1 MSARHDRTG
10 LILECILQGVDAADT
25 IIEGSP
31 ILRTAQYIV
40 EQPDRGSEIAAFI
53 AGLAYSAAELL
64 ADFQIPRLAV
74 ETHIRE
80 LLLLN
85 ETAGILE
92 DAEDAEVPSDGE

>member
-1 MSARHDRTG
+1 MSDRHYRTG
-10 LILECILQGVDAADT
+10 LILECILQGVEGADT
-25 IIEGSP
+25 IFEGSP
-31 ILRTAQYIV
+31 ILRTAQHV
-40 EQPDRGSEIAAFI
+40 VDQPDRGLEVTAMI

-85 ETAGILE
+85 ETASVLE
-92 DAEDAEVPSDGE
+92 DAATTEDPR

>member
-1 MSARHDRTG
+1 MSARHHRTG
-10 LILECILQGVDAADT
+10 LILECILQGVDAADA
-25 IIEGSP
+25 IVDGSP
-31 ILRTAQYIV
+31 ILRTAQFIV

-64 ADFQIPRLAV
+64 DDFQIPRVAV

-85 ETAGILE
+85 ETAAVLE
-92 DAEDAEVPSDGE
+92 DAATTEEHQ